1 MRQDRLH
8 HHRNLY
14 KRQKRAELPRFSR
27 GFTLIELLVVMAIL
41 SILAVIVTGT
51 FTSSMRRG
59 RDSRRKDD
67 LRSISSALETYF
79 NDKGAYPTG
88 VNGVMTGCDALDAQP
103 CNWGG
108 QFKDNKGTLYMVL
121 IPKDP
126 LETQKYYYVSGGA
139 SYKLYAKLEN
149 TLDQGDGVS
158 QAGYSGTSCNFGS
171 TILCT
176 YGIAST
182 NTTP

>member
-1 MRQDRLH
+1 MMNMSMR
-8 HHRNLY
+8 
-14 KRQKRAELPRFSR
+14 KRRQSVRIAH

-51 FTSSMRRG
+51 FASSMRRG

-67 LRSISSALETYF
+67 MRSIANALEVYY
-79 NDKGAYPTG
+79 NDKGQYPVG
-88 VNGVMTGCDALDAQP
+88 VGGVMQGCDTGDSQP

-108 QFKDNKGTLYMVL
+108 QFTDNKGTLYMVL

-126 LETQKYYYVSGGA
+126 LETQKYYYVSA
-139 SYKLYAKLEN
+139 SGTSYQLYAKLEN
-149 TLDQGDGVS
+149 TLDEGDGVD
-158 QAGYSGTSCNFGS
+158 QDGYTTTNCGNGS
-171 TILCT
+171 TVYCT
-176 YGIAST
+176 YGIASA